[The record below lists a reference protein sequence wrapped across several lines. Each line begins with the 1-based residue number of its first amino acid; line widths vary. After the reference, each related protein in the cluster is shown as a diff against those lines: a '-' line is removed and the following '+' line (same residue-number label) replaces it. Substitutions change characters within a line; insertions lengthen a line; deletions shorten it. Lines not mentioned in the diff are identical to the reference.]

1 MFELTFRSK
10 ECLHDRKTLKAL
22 FPKLAW
28 GYSHPT
34 LLSCGNM
41 RILCQESLS
50 DLFWD
55 QEFEDAVKERL
66 EPYDVPLEE
75 ILLKGNT
82 VSFYYVKVFPTLD
95 TLRGYI
101 NREILRKES
110 QPDYRIC
117 SHSYKA
123 WDTRL
128 DELVLIHRKTL
139 DITDLVE
146 ERDGR
151 AWERFGKAGIIKVE
165 PC

>member
-1 MFELTFRSK
+1 MTESKRSELEKAFEVFGDTPL
-10 ECLHDRKTLKAL
+10 
-22 FPKLAW
+22 
-28 GYSHPT
+28 
-34 LLSCGNM
+34 
-41 RILCQESLS
+41 
-50 DLFWD
+50 
-55 QEFEDAVKERL
+55 L
-66 EPYDVPLEE
+66 EP
-75 ILLKGNT
+75 
-82 VSFYYVKVFPTLD
+82 FPSSERSIRKET
-95 TLRGYI
+95 I

-123 WDTRL
+123 WDTRS

-146 ERDGR
+146 ERDER

>member
-1 MFELTFRSK
+1 M
-10 ECLHDRKTLKAL
+10 
-22 FPKLAW
+22 
-28 GYSHPT
+28 
-34 LLSCGNM
+34 
-41 RILCQESLS
+41 
-50 DLFWD
+50 
-55 QEFEDAVKERL
+55 KERL

-82 VSFYYVKVFPTLD
+82 VSFYYVKVFPTLN

-101 NREILRKES
+101 NREILPKES

-117 SHSYKA
+117 SHSYKV
-123 WDTRL
+123 WDTRS

-146 ERDGR
+146 ERDER
-151 AWERFGKAGIIKVE
+151 AWERFEKAGIIKVE